1 MLKVVINSYSY
12 ANGNP
17 YWQVSC
23 TLPTGDRYRKKW
35 DSLETAEKDKVRI
48 QREHGGQGGLTL
60 AGMQEVEVALH
71 RLKTTPAPGQGKPVA
86 FVIDWFL
93 RNFKGEDTDTRTLN
107 DLAIAY
113 LARKK
118 LRVEKKTYKEISI
131 YVADFNKAFGHMRP
145 VDVKADEI
153 DQYLANES
161 CRHARDKV
169 LRAFFLWLTGAA
181 RKLAKLENPPLQR
194 SQFDFIEHPTPQ
206 TKTQTV
212 ILYVD
217 EVRNLIREAIKQE
230 ALGWIVWSLFTGMR
244 PEAESA
250 AFWKLEGHGWAKIDL
265 HRKVVIVTDEIE
277 KTGKRNREIL
287 IQPCLAEWIAYFK
300 KHDTKMTFSRRKFRS
315 VKAAAVP
322 AKAAV
327 QDILRHTT
335 ISNLVK
341 ITPSITEVCYQ
352 MATSQR
358 MILKHYMAAIND
370 HKQVEEFWSLTPKSF
385 GLV

>member
-1 MLKVVINSYSY
+1 MLKVTINAYEYDNGNSYWLV
-12 ANGNP
+12 A
-17 YWQVSC
+17 C
-23 TLPTGDRYRKKW
+23 TLPTGTRYRKKW
-35 DSLETAEKDKVRI
+35 DSLEAAEKDKVRV
-48 QREHGGQGGLTL
+48 QREHGGQGLSL

-71 RLKTTPAPGQGKPVA
+71 RLKTTPAPGQGKPVS

-93 RNFKGEDTDTRTLN
+93 RNYKGEDTDARTLK
-107 DLAIAY
+107 DLAETY

-118 LRVEKKTYKEISI
+118 LRVQPKTYKEISI

-153 DQYLANES
+153 DQYLANET

-169 LRAFFLWLTGAA
+169 LRSWFLWLTGTAK
-181 RKLAKLENPPLQR
+181 KLAKLENPPLQR
-194 SQFDFIEHPTPQ
+194 SQFDFIEKAHPP
-206 TKTQTV
+206 TKKQTV

-217 EVRNLIREAIKQE
+217 EVRKLIREAIKQD

-250 AFWKLEGHGWAKIDL
+250 AFWKREGHGWAKVDL
-265 HRKVVIVTDEIE
+265 HRNVILVTDEIE
-277 KTGKRNREIL
+277 KTGKRNREIT
-287 IQPCLAEWIAYFK
+287 IQPNLLEWIIYFK
-300 KHDTKMTFSRRKFRS
+300 KTGTKMTFSRRKFRS
-315 VKAAAVP
+315 VKLAAVP
-322 AKAAV
+322 AKASV

-358 MILKHYMAAIND
+358 MILKHYMAAITD
-370 HKQVEEFWSLTPKSF
+370 PKAVGEFWSLTPKSF